1 MHFASDYV
9 LAESCT
15 KKLPNTDDREPDT
28 NVVSV
33 KFTQLIEA
41 FESHAGDPIEC
52 TNCEA
57 ILSKLSVVS
66 ETNQLDGKRV
76 WKCDFCHFENRIFL
90 ALDEIP
96 RSEEVTYMIEPPAV
110 KVNDISNANG
120 AEYLIYCIDVSGS
133 MSVTTKIENHKP
145 EPSQCRKKL
154 PFLPISP
161 VNSKPR
167 YISRLDVSLF
177 LS

>member
-15 KKLPNTDDREPDT
+15 KRLPNTDDREPDT

-96 RSEEVTYMIEPPAV
+96 RSEEVT
-110 KVNDISNANG
+110 
-120 AEYLIYCIDVSGS
+120 
-133 MSVTTKIENHKP
+133 
-145 EPSQCRKKL
+145 
-154 PFLPISP
+154 
-161 VNSKPR
+161 
-167 YISRLDVSLF
+167 
-177 LS
+177 